1 MLRRLG
7 VAKENDRLPYLR
19 KMFHFGL
26 LRRFLEDEG
35 REQGAGNREKNMV
48 GLNRK
53 DKVKQDH

>member
-1 MLRRLG
+1 MSVGLSMLRRLG

-35 REQGAGNREKNMV
+35 TGSREQGEEYGWIKSQR
-48 GLNRK
+48 
-53 DKVKQDH
+53 